1 MTGSVDIARLAAR
14 VAEALGRHYA
24 LTPLGVKCTF
34 PVFKGTADGAPSIF
48 VKIGLREEWHRT
60 ARVVNAASDPYREP
74 SSAEQPSEAR
84 QPKAALPSLFPAL
97 LTPSPIPYGEDR
109 VVFISEWREAKMVF
123 PEDMTPAQQQGFV
136 DGCVRLSD
144 ALQAVETFTPIAKS
158 PLAPEQLFATLAD
171 YAARHPV
178 ASRLLKSILS
188 IPEAERTFGS
198 RPLAIIHG
206 DFHAK
211 NFGFAGDAL
220 SVVFDFDKLTQGLAC
235 GDLGNAL
242 MERFSCLGLSR
253 DTRRRLRAATRAIV
267 TAAPWSRED
276 FVITCN
282 HIRLAFAARRIVKHP
297 HSAWVAFDIARRDRR
312 LREFLGCL

>member
-1 MTGSVDIARLAAR
+1 MRRADDRT
-14 VAEALGRHYA
+14 VAVLGDRR
-24 LTPLGVKCTF
+24 G
-34 PVFKGTADGAPSIF
+34 
-48 VKIGLREEWHRT
+48 
-60 ARVVNAASDPYREP
+60 N
-74 SSAEQPSEAR
+74 
-84 QPKAALPSLFPAL
+84 SLFPAL

-109 VVFISEWREAKMVF
+109 VVFISEWREAKMLF

-220 SVVFDFDKLTQGLAC
+220 SVVYDFDKLTQGLAC

-253 DTRRRLRAATRAIV
+253 DARRRLRAATRAIV

>member
-1 MTGSVDIARLAAR
+1 MGSVDIARLATR

-34 PVFKGTADGAPSIF
+34 PVFKGTADGAAPIF
-48 VKIGLREEWHRT
+48 VKIGLEEEWHRT
-60 ARVVNAASDPYREP
+60 VAVLGDRRGN
-74 SSAEQPSEAR
+74 
-84 QPKAALPSLFPAL
+84 SLFPAL

-109 VVFISEWREAKMVF
+109 VVFISEWREAKMLF

-211 NFGFAGDAL
+211 NFGFAGDSLA
-220 SVVFDFDKLTQGLAC
+220 SVFDFDKLSRGRAC
-235 GDLGNAL
+235 GDLTNAL
-242 MERFSCLGLSR
+242 VERFSCLRLSAAA
-253 DTRRRLRAATRAIV
+253 RRRLTRVARRV
-267 TAAPWSRED
+267 LARVPWSRED
-276 FVITCN
+276 VVVSVN
-282 HIRLAFAARRIVKHP
+282 VLRLWFAARRIMKHP
-297 HSAWVAFDIARRDRR
+297 DSAWVALDIVRRDRKIR
-312 LREFLGCL
+312 GIFKCLEGK